1 MEEITLTREEL
12 LEFAKMATFHLDDR
26 LCPFSREDLRAEAW
40 IVGYQ
45 FAKRHQKQHEEDE
58 NNLAPMPADFEEQLE
73 QAYKNAD
80 EVQYQNG
87 YREGQKATV
96 EEINEALLSEVLPCF
111 MHGGEADEVVAK
123 LEEVLSKKVK
133 DVGV

>member
-1 MEEITLTREEL
+1 MEEIALTREEV
-12 LEFAKMATFHLDDR
+12 LELAKMATFHLDDR
-26 LCPFSREDLRAEAW
+26 LVPSSREDLRAEAW
-40 IVGYQ
+40 LMGYQ
-45 FAKRHQKQHEEDE
+45 FAKSHAKQREET
-58 NNLAPMPADFEEQLE
+58 NNAPIPADYEELLE

-87 YREGQKATV
+87 YRKGKKDAV